1 MGKLMMLRNY
11 KTVVLLSFLLKRKSC
26 CRFLYKTSCLKIFF
40 LLFSKKTKE
49 KFRYYKNRIYICC
62 EMKPKSF

>member
-26 CRFLYKTSCLKIFF
+26 CRFFLNKQSFFCNRLVDKT
-40 LLFSKKTKE
+40 
-49 KFRYYKNRIYICC
+49 
-62 EMKPKSF
+62 

>member
-26 CRFLYKTSCLKIFF
+26 CRFF
-40 LLFSKKTKE
+40 
-49 KFRYYKNRIYICC
+49 YKNFLSEDFFFCFSV
-62 EMKPKSF
+62 KNKGNVSLL

>member
-1 MGKLMMLRNY
+1 MKS
-11 KTVVLLSFLLKRKSC
+11 KQLLSLVVV
-26 CRFLYKTSCLKIFF
+26 FLYKTSCLKIFF

>member
-1 MGKLMMLRNY
+1 MGKLIMLRNY

-26 CRFLYKTSCLKIFF
+26 CCFLYETSCLKIFF

>member
-26 CRFLYKTSCLKIFF
+26 CRFFIKILLKSTEQ
-40 LLFSKKTKE
+40 LKMSYL
-49 KFRYYKNRIYICC
+49 
-62 EMKPKSF
+62 

>member
-26 CRFLYKTSCLKIFF
+26 CRFLYKTSYLKIFF
-40 LLFSKKTKE
+40 SAFQ
-49 KFRYYKNRIYICC
+49 
-62 EMKPKSF
+62 

>member
-26 CRFLYKTSCLKIFF
+26 CRFFYIKLPVRRFFFCFSVKKQRKYFVIIKIEFIF
-40 LLFSKKTKE
+40 VAK
-49 KFRYYKNRIYICC
+49 
-62 EMKPKSF
+62 